1 MINHSKPKYQSF
13 CITGWQAVVCT
24 VVLETILAES
34 LCYRVDNGQLQV
46 ITHDSKPKCQSFCI
60 TDQSSLLALLS
71 CSLYL
76 LCSFFLTLLLVI
88 LSPCL
93 FVSISS
99 AGLSSHFSLLSSCPL
114 TFHFQSSLLPSLT
127 FAGFFSLLLVV
138 LSAFTIQSF
147 LLLLPPP
154 PPPPSFSL
162 SLSLECFFP
171 HSCSS
176 SFHPPFFSVRKWSS
190 LMALIPSSNNLVVL
204 FGVGPPHS
212 VVTWESG
219 TLPYSSA
226 N

>member
-1 MINHSKPKYQSF
+1 MASRCLYCRPRDHL
-13 CITGWQAVVCT
+13 GR
-24 VVLETILAES
+24 VLVLPSRQRKAASHYPWFQT
-34 LCYRVDNGQLQV
+34 QV
-46 ITHDSKPKCQSFCI
+46 SVLLYHWSVLSAC
-60 TDQSSLLALLS
+60 SSLLLS
-71 CSLYL
+71 LSFMQFFPYTFACHPLSLSLCLYL
-76 LCSFFLTLLLVI
+76 ICRSLLTLQ
-88 LSPCL
+88 
-93 FVSISS
+93 FVV
-99 AGLSSHFSLLSSCPL
+99 
-114 TFHFQSSLLPSLT
+114 LLPSYLS
-127 FAGFFSLLLVV
+127 FSV
-138 LSAFTIQSF
+138 LSSSLSQLCRF
-147 LLLLPPP
+147 LLTLACRPLSFHYSVLSPPP